1 MGGCS
6 MAVRRFAVIDVG
18 SYESEMKIFEV
29 SSKELIEVDHIRH
42 ILELGK
48 DTYRTGSVSFDNIEE
63 LCKVLYRFGMIMKE
77 YRVEDYRAKATSAIR
92 EAKNSHM
99 VLDRIR
105 VKTGLDV
112 KVLSNSEQR
121 FLCLKALAYKA
132 DEFNKMIQKPTA
144 IVDVTSGSVQISLYD
159 KDVLVT
165 TQNIRLGSLRL
176 REMLDQKELD
186 WQHMGSMMEELI
198 NNDFETFQKMFLKEK
213 EIKNIIAVGDYIAY
227 FTRFAQKE
235 ESAFLNR
242 EEFMEFYRKLEGL
255 SAVQVA
261 GKLNI
266 PVEHASLLIPSLLIY
281 KKALDYTQTEVLWAP
296 GVRLCDGIAAS
307 YAQKHCNVNFSHDF
321 VKDILNTSYNLA
333 KRYKGN
339 IGHTELLEIG
349 STAIYDAMK
358 KYHGLGKRERLL
370 LQIATILHDCGKYIS
385 ITQPGECSYNIIMA
399 TEIIGLSHNERE
411 IVANVVRYNTREF
424 DYKSGT
430 DKTMSNTMYLTVA
443 KLTAILRIANAMDRS
458 HRQKL
463 KKMKIFLKQEE
474 LVIQVET
481 LEDISLEL
489 ALFSQK
495 ADFFEEVYGVRPVLK
510 RIFR

>member
-1 MGGCS
+1 

-29 SSKELIEVDHIRH
+29 SSKGLVEIDHIRYV
-42 ILELGK
+42 LELGR
-48 DTYRTGSVSFDNIEE
+48 DTYRTGSVSFENIEE
-63 LCKVLYRFGMIMKE
+63 LCKILYRFGMIMKE

-121 FLCLKALAYKA
+121 FLCFKALAFRA
-132 DEFNKMIQKPTA
+132 DEFHKMIQKPTA

-159 KDVLVT
+159 KDVLVI

-176 REMLDQKELD
+176 REMLDRKELN
-186 WQHMGSMMEELI
+186 WQHVGRMMEELI

-213 EIKNIIAVGDYIAY
+213 EIKNIIAVGDYIVY

-235 ESAFLNR
+235 EADGFLNR
-242 EEFMEFYRKLEGL
+242 EEFMEYYSRLEGL
-255 SAVQVA
+255 SALQVA
-261 GKLNI
+261 DKLNI

-281 KKALDYTQTEVLWAP
+281 KKALDYTQTEVMWAS

-307 YAQKHCNVNFSHDF
+307 YAQKHCNLGFAHDF
-321 VKDILNTSYNLA
+321 TKDILNTSYNLA

-339 IGHTELLEIG
+339 TGHTELLEVG
-349 STAIYDAMK
+349 VTAIYDAMK

-385 ITQPGECSYNIIMA
+385 MTQPGECSYNIIMA

-463 KKMKIFLKQEE
+463 KKMKVFLKQEE

>member
-1 MGGCS
+1 
-6 MAVRRFAVIDVG
+6 MAVKRFAVIDVG

-29 SSKELIEVDHIRH
+29 SSKGVIEIDHIRH
-42 ILELGK
+42 LLELGR
-48 DTYRTGSVSFDNIEE
+48 DTYRTGSVSFENIEE

-121 FLCLKALAYKA
+121 FLCFKALAAKES
-132 DEFNKMIQKPTA
+132 EFGKMIQKPTA

-159 KDVLVT
+159 KDVLVV

-176 REMLDQKELD
+176 REMLDKKELD
-186 WQHMGSMMEELI
+186 WQHIGLIMEELI

-213 EIKNIIAVGDYIAY
+213 EIKNIIAVGDYITY

-235 ESAFLNR
+235 ESGGILSR
-242 EEFMEFYRKLEGL
+242 EEFMENYHRLEGL
-255 SAVQVA
+255 SALQVA

-281 KKALDYTQTEVLWAP
+281 KKALDFTQTEVLWAP

-307 YAQKHCNVNFSHDF
+307 YAQKHCNVGFSHDF
-321 VKDILNTSYNLA
+321 TKDILNASYNLS
-333 KRYKGN
+333 KRYKEN
-339 IGHTELLEIG
+339 TGHTELLEIG
-349 STAIYDAMK
+349 AMEIYDAMK
-358 KYHGLGKRERLL
+358 RYHGLGKRERLL

-385 ITQPGECSYNIIMA
+385 MTQPGECAYNIIME

-424 DYKSGT
+424 DYKFGM
-430 DKTMSNTMYLTVA
+430 DKAMSNNMYLTVA

-463 KKMKIFLKQEE
+463 KKMKVFLKQEE
-474 LVIQVET
+474 LMIQVET
-481 LEDISLEL
+481 QEDISLEL

-510 RIFR
+510 QIFR

>member
-1 MGGCS
+1 
-6 MAVRRFAVIDVG
+6 MAIKRFAVIDVG
-18 SYESEMKIFEV
+18 SYESAMKIFEV
-29 SSKELIEVDHIRH
+29 SPKGVIEIDHIRH
-42 ILELGK
+42 MLEIGR
-48 DTYRTGSVSFDNIEE
+48 DTYRTGSISYENIEE
-63 LCKVLYRFGMIMKE
+63 ICKILYRFGLIMKE
-77 YRVEDYRAKATSAIR
+77 YRVDDYRAKATSAIR

-105 VKTGLDV
+105 VKTGLEV

-121 FLCLKALAYKA
+121 FLCFKALASMEN
-132 DEFNKMIQKPTA
+132 EFNKMIQKPTA
-144 IVDVTSGSVQISLYD
+144 IVDVSSGSVQISLYD
-159 KDVLVT
+159 KDVLVV

-176 REMLDQKELD
+176 REMLDRKELD
-186 WQHMGSMMEELI
+186 WQHIMLIMEELI
-198 NNDFETFQKMFLKEK
+198 NNDFETLQKIFLKDR
-213 EIKNIIAVGDYIAY
+213 EIKNIIAVGDYITY

-235 ESAFLNR
+235 QVSINGFLSR
-242 EEFMEFYRKLEGL
+242 EEFIESYRRLEGL
-255 SAVQVA
+255 TMLQVA
-261 GKLNI
+261 EKLNI
-266 PVEHASLLIPSLLIY
+266 SVEHASLLIPSLLIY
-281 KKALDYTQTEVLWAP
+281 KKALDYTQTEMLWTSDIC
-296 GVRLCDGIAAS
+296 LCDGIAAS

-321 VKDILNTSYNLA
+321 IKDILNASYNLA
-333 KRYKGN
+333 KRYRGN
-339 IGHTELLEIG
+339 IGHTELLEEG
-349 STAIYDAMK
+349 ATAIYDTMK

-385 ITQPGECSYNIIMA
+385 MTQPGECSYNIIMA
-399 TEIIGLSHNERE
+399 TELIGLSHNERE

-430 DKTMSNTMYLTVA
+430 DKTMSNNMYLTVA

-474 LVIQVET
+474 LIIQVDT
-481 LEDISLEL
+481 MEDISLEL

-510 RIFR
+510 RLFR

>member
-1 MGGCS
+1 
-6 MAVRRFAVIDVG
+6 MAVKRFAVIDVG
-18 SYESEMKIFEV
+18 SYESAMKIFEV
-29 SSKELIEVDHIRH
+29 SSKGVIEIDHIRH
-42 ILELGK
+42 VLELGR
-48 DTYRTGSVSFDNIEE
+48 DTYRTGSISFEHIEE
-63 LCKVLYRFGMIMKE
+63 LCKVLYRFGTIMKE

-99 VLDRIR
+99 ILDRIR

-121 FLCLKALAYKA
+121 FLCFRALASKEN
-132 DEFNKMIQKPTA
+132 EFNKMIQKTTA
-144 IVDVTSGSVQISLYD
+144 IVDVSSGSVQISLYD
-159 KDVLVT
+159 KDVLVV

-176 REMLDQKELD
+176 REMLDRRELD
-186 WQHMGSMMEELI
+186 WQHVGQIMEELI
-198 NNDFETFQKMFLKEK
+198 NNDFETFQKMFLKDR
-213 EIKNIIAVGDYIAY
+213 EIKNMIAVGDYITY

-235 ESAFLNR
+235 GGSGFLSR
-242 EEFMEFYRKLEGL
+242 EEFMESYRRLEGL
-255 SAVQVA
+255 SVLQVA

-281 KKALDYTQTEVLWAP
+281 KKALDYTQTEVLWAS
-296 GVRLCDGIAAS
+296 GVCLCDGIAAS
-307 YAQKHCNVNFSHDF
+307 YAQKHCNVSVSHDF
-321 VKDILNTSYNLA
+321 TKDILNASYNLA

-339 IGHTELLEIG
+339 AGHTELLEQ
-349 STAIYDAMK
+349 SVTTIYDVMK
-358 KYHGLGKRERLL
+358 KYHGLGRRERLL

-385 ITQPGECSYNIIMA
+385 MTQPGECSYNIIMA

-411 IVANVVRYNTREF
+411 IVANVVKYNTREF

-430 DKTMSNTMYLTVA
+430 DKTMSNSMYLTVA

-463 KKMKIFLKQEE
+463 KKMKVVLKPEE

-481 LEDISLEL
+481 QEDISLEL
-489 ALFSQK
+489 VLFSQK

-510 RIFR
+510 RLFR

>member
-1 MGGCS
+1 
-6 MAVRRFAVIDVG
+6 MAIRRFAVIDVG

-29 SSKELIEVDHIRH
+29 SSKGLVEVDHIRQV
-42 ILELGK
+42 LELGR
-48 DTYRTGSVSFDNIEE
+48 DTYRTGSVSFETIEA
-63 LCKVLYRFGMIMKE
+63 LCKILYRFGMIMKE

-121 FLCLKALAYKA
+121 FLCFKALASKA
-132 DEFNKMIQKPTA
+132 NEFHKMIQKPTA

-159 KDVLVT
+159 KDVLVI

-176 REMLDQKELD
+176 REMLDRKELD
-186 WQHMGSMMEELI
+186 WQHVGQVMEELI

-213 EIKNIIAVGDYIAY
+213 EIKNMIVVGDYVAY
-227 FTRFAQKE
+227 FTRFAHKE
-235 ESAFLNR
+235 EMGGFLSR
-242 EEFMEFYRKLEGL
+242 EEFMEYYRRLEGL
-255 SAVQVA
+255 SALQVA

-281 KKALDYTQTEVLWAP
+281 KKALDYTQTEEMWAS

-307 YAQKHCNVNFSHDF
+307 YAQKHCNVGFSHDF
-321 VKDILNTSYNLA
+321 TKDILNTSYNLA

-339 IGHTELLEIG
+339 TGHTELLEVG
-349 STAIYDAMK
+349 VMAIYDAMK

-385 ITQPGECSYNIIMA
+385 MTQPGECSYNIIMA

-430 DKTMSNTMYLTVA
+430 DKTMSNNMYLTVA

-463 KKMKIFLKQEE
+463 KKMKVFLKQEE
-474 LVIQVET
+474 LIIQVET

-510 RIFR
+510 RLFR